1 LIRLQ
6 GADDQEVAWH
16 YIAPSEPVQN
26 ASAVAGEH
34 AFGRR
39 CREPGANKLNPLRDG
54 EAVRE
59 HDRLGTAVA
68 GRGEQF
74 ERASA
79 SGFWVVSRL
88 FRTFGLAERRPALA
102 YAVMAPLI
110 C

>member
-1 LIRLQ
+1 VALYR
-6 GADDQEVAWH
+6 ADRA
-16 YIAPSEPVQN
+16 IAE

-34 AFGRR
+34 AFSRR
-39 CREPGANKLNPLRDG
+39 CREPDGDKLDRLRDG

-79 SGFWVVSRL
+79 SGF
-88 FRTFGLAERRPALA
+88 
-102 YAVMAPLI
+102 
-110 C
+110 